1 MRANNEARSIRESVA
16 LCLHNMRTDYRIL
29 CDDCH
34 DDERRRREECVP
46 RCLGNPRICDDC
58 HDDERRRH
66 EECVPHC
73 LGNPRIC
80 DDCHDDERRRR
91 EECVSRCLGNPVAV
105 PAERRIRMTE
115 AEQYMQQALD
125 LAKTA
130 MGHTSPNPMVGCVVV
145 KNGKLVASGC
155 HERYGEFHAE
165 RNALTR
171 CKEDL
176 TGADLYVTLEP
187 CCHQGKTP
195 PCTDIIIERK
205 IGRVFVGALDPNPK
219 VDGGG
224 IKILREHGIEV
235 ITGILEQECL
245 ALNEIFFHYITT
257 GLPYV
262 AMKYAMTLDGKIAS
276 ANGDSKWVTGEKAR
290 EHVHFLRKKYSAIL
304 AGIDTVLADDP
315 LLNCRTEEGVD
326 PIRVICDSHLR
337 LPMDSQ
343 IVKTAGKIRT
353 IAAYTDA
360 EEGTKKKLES
370 TGVELLQIS
379 EKNGHVDLEKL
390 IRTLGEK
397 KIDSILVEGGGNIH
411 GSLLQTGLVNRVYAY
426 IAPKLIGGKNALSP
440 VGGDG
445 IEKMKDAVVLQNQEI
460 LHLGADYCIR
470 GDVVK

>member
-58 HDDERRRH
+58 HDDERRRR
-66 EECVPHC
+66 EECVPRC

-205 IGRVFVGALDPNPK
+205 IGRVFVGALDLNPK

-360 EEGTKKKLES
+360 EEETKKKLES

-426 IAPKLIGGKNALSP
+426 IAPKLIGGKNALPP

>member
-1 MRANNEARSIRESVA
+1 MRANNEARSIRKSVA

-66 EECVPHC
+66 EECVPRC

-91 EECVSRCLGNPVAV
+91 EECVPRCLGNPVAV

-360 EEGTKKKLES
+360 EEETKKKLES

-426 IAPKLIGGKNALSP
+426 IAPKLIGGKNALPP
-440 VGGDG
+440 VGGAG

>member
-66 EECVPHC
+66 EECVPRC

-343 IVKTAGKIRT
+343 IVKTAGKIKT

-360 EEGTKKKLES
+360 EEETKKKLES

-426 IAPKLIGGKNALSP
+426 IAPKLIGGKNALPP

>member
-66 EECVPHC
+66 EECVPRC

-235 ITGILEQECL
+235 ITGILEKECL

-360 EEGTKKKLES
+360 EEETKKKLES

>member
-66 EECVPHC
+66 EECVPRC

-360 EEGTKKKLES
+360 EEETKKKLES

>member
-46 RCLGNPRICDDC
+46 R
-58 HDDERRRH
+58 
-66 EECVPHC
+66 C

-343 IVKTAGKIRT
+343 I
-353 IAAYTDA
+353 
-360 EEGTKKKLES
+360 
-370 TGVELLQIS
+370 
-379 EKNGHVDLEKL
+379 
-390 IRTLGEK
+390 
-397 KIDSILVEGGGNIH
+397 
-411 GSLLQTGLVNRVYAY
+411 
-426 IAPKLIGGKNALSP
+426 
-440 VGGDG
+440 
-445 IEKMKDAVVLQNQEI
+445 
-460 LHLGADYCIR
+460 
-470 GDVVK
+470 

>member
-66 EECVPHC
+66 EECVPRC

-440 VGGDG
+440 VGVDG

>member
-1 MRANNEARSIRESVA
+1 M
-16 LCLHNMRTDYRIL
+16 
-29 CDDCH
+29 
-34 DDERRRREECVP
+34 
-46 RCLGNPRICDDC
+46 
-58 HDDERRRH
+58 
-66 EECVPHC
+66 
-73 LGNPRIC
+73 
-80 DDCHDDERRRR
+80 
-91 EECVSRCLGNPVAV
+91 SRCLGSPQAAVA
-105 PAERRIRMTE
+105 AERRIRMTE

-145 KNGKLVASGC
+145 KNGKIVASGC

-171 CKEDL
+171 CREDL

-187 CCHQGKTP
+187 CCHHGKTP

-205 IGRVFVGALDPNPK
+205 IGRVFVGAPDPNPK

-235 ITGILEQECL
+235 ITGILEKECL

-276 ANGDSKWVTGEKAR
+276 ATGDSKWVTGEKAR

-315 LLNCRTEEGVD
+315 LLNCRTEDDVD

-337 LPMDSQ
+337 LPMESQ
-343 IVKTAGKIRT
+343 IVKTAEKIKT
-353 IAAYTDA
+353 IAAYTNAD
-360 EEGTKKKLES
+360 EETKKKLGS
-370 TGVELLQIS
+370 TGVELIQIP
-379 EKNGHVDLEKL
+379 EKDGHVDLEKL
-390 IRTLGEK
+390 IRTLGER
-397 KIDSILVEGGGNIH
+397 KIDSVLVEGGGNIH
-411 GSLLQTGLVNRVYAY
+411 GSLLQTGLVDRVYAY

-445 IEKMKDAVVLQNQEI
+445 IKKMKDAVVLQNQEI
-460 LHLGADYCIR
+460 LRLGADYCIR

>member
-58 HDDERRRH
+58 HDDEHRRR
-66 EECVPHC
+66 EECVSRC

-91 EECVSRCLGNPVAV
+91 EECVPRCLGNPVAV

-360 EEGTKKKLES
+360 EEETKKKLES

>member
-66 EECVPHC
+66 EECVPRC

-326 PIRVICDSHLR
+326 SIRVICDSHLR

>member
-66 EECVPHC
+66 EECVPRC

>member
-1 MRANNEARSIRESVA
+1 MRANNETRSIRESVA

-34 DDERRRREECVP
+34 DDERRRREECVS
-46 RCLGNPRICDDC
+46 RCLGSPRICDDC
-58 HDDERRRH
+58 HDDE
-66 EECVPHC
+66 C
-73 LGNPRIC
+73 
-80 DDCHDDERRRR
+80 RRR
-91 EECVSRCLGNPVAV
+91 EECVSRCLIDRAVA
-105 PAERRIRMTE
+105 AERRIRMTE

-130 MGHTSPNPMVGCVVV
+130 MGHTSPNPMVGCVVA
-145 KNGKLVASGC
+145 KNGKVVATGC

-205 IGRVFVGALDPNPK
+205 IGRVFVGAMDPNPK

-360 EEGTKKKLES
+360 EEETKKKLES

-426 IAPKLIGGKNALSP
+426 IAPKLIGGKDALSP

-460 LHLGADYCIR
+460 LRLGADYCIR

>member
-1 MRANNEARSIRESVA
+1 
-16 LCLHNMRTDYRIL
+16 
-29 CDDCH
+29 
-34 DDERRRREECVP
+34 
-46 RCLGNPRICDDC
+46 
-58 HDDERRRH
+58 
-66 EECVPHC
+66 
-73 LGNPRIC
+73 
-80 DDCHDDERRRR
+80 
-91 EECVSRCLGNPVAV
+91 
-105 PAERRIRMTE
+105 MTE

-224 IKILREHGIEV
+224 MKILREHGIEV

-360 EEGTKKKLES
+360 EEGTKKKLKS

-426 IAPKLIGGKNALSP
+426 IAPKLIGGKNALPP

>member
-58 HDDERRRH
+58 HDDERRRR
-66 EECVPHC
+66 EECVSRC

-91 EECVSRCLGNPVAV
+91 EECVPRCLGNPVAV

-426 IAPKLIGGKNALSP
+426 IAPKLIGGKNALPP
-440 VGGDG
+440 VGGEG

>member
-66 EECVPHC
+66 EECVPRC

-379 EKNGHVDLEKL
+379 GKNGHVDLEKL

>member
-58 HDDERRRH
+58 HDDERRRR
-66 EECVPHC
+66 EECVPRC

-145 KNGKLVASGC
+145 KNEKLVASGC

-337 LPMDSQ
+337 LPMESQ
-343 IVKTAGKIRT
+343 IVKTAGKIKT

-360 EEGTKKKLES
+360 EEETKKKLES

-426 IAPKLIGGKNALSP
+426 IAPKLIGGKNALPP

>member
-66 EECVPHC
+66 EECVPRC

-195 PCTDIIIERK
+195 PCTDIIVERK

-360 EEGTKKKLES
+360 EEETKKKLES

>member
-58 HDDERRRH
+58 HDDERRRR
-66 EECVPHC
+66 EECVPRC

-80 DDCHDDERRRR
+80 DDCHDDERLRR

-205 IGRVFVGALDPNPK
+205 IGRVFVGALDLNPK

-360 EEGTKKKLES
+360 EEETKKKLES

-426 IAPKLIGGKNALSP
+426 IAPKLIGGKNALPP

>member
-34 DDERRRREECVP
+34 DDERRRREECVS
-46 RCLGNPRICDDC
+46 R
-58 HDDERRRH
+58 
-66 EECVPHC
+66 C

-91 EECVSRCLGNPVAV
+91 EECVPRCLGNPRICDDCHDDERRRREECVPRCLGNPVAV

-360 EEGTKKKLES
+360 EEGTKKKLKS

-426 IAPKLIGGKNALSP
+426 IAPKLIGGKNALPP

>member
-1 MRANNEARSIRESVA
+1 LRANNEARSIRESVA

-66 EECVPHC
+66 EECVPRC

>member
-58 HDDERRRH
+58 HDDERRRR
-66 EECVPHC
+66 EECVPRC

-426 IAPKLIGGKNALSP
+426 IAPKLIGGKNALPP